1 MYSPPPDEAADAL
14 ARDPID
20 PVEATERFL
29 EDAAADTDEPGH
41 HDEILSALDAT
52 QIHDA
57 DGEQRATRA
66 AHAVKLRIACAAPK
80 ARPASPVNVVDEALD
95 AVPDSSVPAVRVLVL
110 VE

>member
-1 MYSPPPDEAADAL
+1 MYSPPPDEAAEAL

-29 EDAAADTDEPGH
+29 EDAAADTDNPGK
-41 HDEILSALDAT
+41 DEILY
-52 QIHDA
+52 DA
-57 DGEQRATRA
+57 DDDQRVTRA
-66 AHAVKLRIACAAPK
+66 AHAVRLRIACAAPK

-95 AVPDSSVPAVRVLVL
+95 SSSSESAGTPAVRVLVL

>member
-1 MYSPPPDEAADAL
+1 MIS
-14 ARDPID
+14 
-20 PVEATERFL
+20 TQ
-29 EDAAADTDEPGH
+29 
-41 HDEILSALDAT
+41 DAT

-80 ARPASPVNVVDEALD
+80 AARPASPVNVVDEALD
-95 AVPDSSVPAVRVLVL
+95 AVPESRVPVVRVLVL

>member
-1 MYSPPPDEAADAL
+1 MYSPPPDEAAEAL

-29 EDAAADTDEPGH
+29 EDAAADTDNPGK
-41 HDEILSALDAT
+41 DEILY
-52 QIHDA
+52 DA

-66 AHAVKLRIACAAPK
+66 AHAVNLRIACAAPK

-95 AVPDSSVPAVRVLVL
+95 AVPESRVPAVRVLVL